1 MLRNPTQPFNSPRH
15 GLVRL
20 PGGISMKP
28 TLIYYVAASLDG
40 YITRPDGRVDWLE
53 SIQAAGD
60 DHGYHAFYDG
70 IDALLMGR
78 MTFDTLM
85 DSEEDWPYLGKPC
98 LVLTRYPHE
107 QLPDGV
113 SMRHCTPSE
122 ALTTLAKQ
130 GHQRIWLVGGGSLAG
145 NCFAAGLLDELVVS
159 LVPYLL
165 GAGIP
170 MFASGLERSLRL
182 HEQRSFSSGV
192 VQLHYQV
199 LPENPTDVV
208 L

>member
-40 YITRPDGRVDWLE
+40 YIARPDGRVDWLE
-53 SIQAAGD
+53 SIQAAGGA
-60 DHGYHAFYDG
+60 HGYHAFYDG
-70 IDALLMGR
+70 IDALLMCR

-85 DSEEDWPYLGKPC
+85 DSEEDWPYLDKPC

-113 SMRHCTPSE
+113 NMRHCTPSE
-122 ALTTLAKQ
+122 ALTTLAEQ

-199 LPENPTDVV
+199 LPENPADVV

>member
-1 MLRNPTQPFNSPRH
+1 M
-15 GLVRL
+15 GLFGCR
-20 PGGISMKP
+20 GGISMKS

-40 YITRPDGRVDWLE
+40 YIARPDGRVDWLE

-85 DSEEDWPYLGKPC
+85 DAEEDWPYLGKPC

-113 SMRHCTPSE
+113 NMRHCTPSE
-122 ALTTLAKQ
+122 ALTTLAEQ

-199 LPENPTDVV
+199 LPENPADVV

>member
-1 MLRNPTQPFNSPRH
+1 
-15 GLVRL
+15 
-20 PGGISMKP
+20 MKP
-28 TLIYYVAASLDG
+28 RLIYYVAASLDG
-40 YITRPDGRVDWLE
+40 YIARPDGRTDWLDA
-53 SIQAAGD
+53 IQAGEE

-78 MTFDTLM
+78 TSFDTLTRQ
-85 DSEEDWPYLGKPC
+85 EGDWPYPAKPC
-98 LVLTRYPHE
+98 LVLTRNPLE
-107 QLPDGV
+107 QLPAGV
-113 SMRHCTPSE
+113 SMRHCTPGE
-122 ALTTLAKQ
+122 ALTVLAEQ

-170 MFASGLERSLRL
+170 MFASGLERRLKL

-199 LPENPTDVV
+199 LPENPADAD

>member
-1 MLRNPTQPFNSPRH
+1 M
-15 GLVRL
+15 GLFGCQ
-20 PGGISMKP
+20 GGISMKP

-40 YITRPDGRVDWLE
+40 YIARPDGRVDWLE

-78 MTFDTLM
+78 MAFDTLM
-85 DSEEDWPYLGKPC
+85 DSEEDWHYLGKPC

-122 ALTTLAKQ
+122 ALTTLAEQ

-199 LPENPTDVV
+199 LPENPADVV

>member
-1 MLRNPTQPFNSPRH
+1 MGSSGCLGPR
-15 GLVRL
+15 
-20 PGGISMKP
+20 MKP

-40 YITRPDGRVDWLE
+40 YIARPNGRVDWLE
-53 SIQAAGD
+53 SIQTTGD

-70 IDALLMGR
+70 IDVLLMGR

-85 DSEEDWPYLGKPC
+85 ACAGDWPYPGKPC
-98 LVLTRYPHE
+98 LVLTRRPHE

-122 ALTTLAKQ
+122 ALMELAKQ
-130 GHQRIWLVGGGSLAG
+130 GHRRIWLVGGGSLAG
-145 NCFAAGLLDELVVS
+145 NCFAASLLDELVVS

-170 MFASGLERSLRL
+170 MFSSGLERRLHL

-199 LPENPTDVV
+199 LPENAADVV

>member
-1 MLRNPTQPFNSPRH
+1 MIMGSFGCL
-15 GLVRL
+15 GAC
-20 PGGISMKP
+20 MKP

-40 YITRPDGRVDWLE
+40 YIARPDGRVDWLE
-53 SIQAAGD
+53 PIQASGD
-60 DHGYHAFYDG
+60 AHGYHALYDG

-78 MTFDTLM
+78 VTFDTLM
-85 DSEEDWPYLGKPC
+85 DFAGPWPYPGKPC
-98 LVLTRYPHE
+98 RVLTRNPLE
-107 QLPDGV
+107 QVPAGV
-113 SMRHCTPSE
+113 RMRHCTPSE
-122 ALTTLAKQ
+122 ALTELAEQ

-170 MFASGLERSLRL
+170 MFSSGLERSLKL

-199 LPENPTDVV
+199 LPEKAADNA

>member
-1 MLRNPTQPFNSPRH
+1 
-15 GLVRL
+15 
-20 PGGISMKP
+20 MKP

-40 YITRPDGRVDWLE
+40 YIARPNGRVDWLE

-85 DSEEDWPYLGKPC
+85 DAEEDWPYLGKPC

-113 SMRHCTPSE
+113 NMRHCTPSE
-122 ALTTLAKQ
+122 ALTTLAEQ
-130 GHQRIWLVGGGSLAG
+130 GYERIWLVGGGSLAG

-199 LPENPTDVV
+199 LPENPADVV

>member
-1 MLRNPTQPFNSPRH
+1 
-15 GLVRL
+15 
-20 PGGISMKP
+20 MKP

-40 YITRPDGRVDWLE
+40 YIARPDGRVDWLE
-53 SIQAAGD
+53 AIQTSGD

-78 MTFDTLM
+78 MTFDALM
-85 DSEEDWPYLGKPC
+85 DCEGAWPYPNKPC
-98 LVLTRYPHE
+98 LVLTRYPH
-107 QLPDGV
+107 QHLPPGV

-122 ALTTLAKQ
+122 ALTELAAL

-159 LVPYLL
+159 LEPYLL

-170 MFASGLERSLRL
+170 MFSSGLERSLRL

-199 LPENPTDVV
+199 LPENPADVV

>member
-1 MLRNPTQPFNSPRH
+1 
-15 GLVRL
+15 
-20 PGGISMKP
+20 MKP
-28 TLIYYVAASLDG
+28 TLIYHVAASLDG
-40 YITRPDGRVDWLE
+40 YIARPDGRIDWLQA
-53 SIQAAGD
+53 IQTSGD
-60 DHGYHAFYDG
+60 DHGDPAFYEG

-78 MTFDTLM
+78 VTFDTLARA
-85 DSEEDWPYLGKPC
+85 EGGWPYPGKPC
-98 LVLTRYPHE
+98 LTLTRYPHE

-122 ALTTLAKQ
+122 ALTLLAEQ

-145 NCFAAGLLDELVVS
+145 NCFAAGLLDELVVN

-170 MFASGLERSLRL
+170 MFSSGLERNLKL
-182 HEQRSFSSGV
+182 HKQRHFSSGV

-199 LPENPTDVV
+199 LPENTAAIA

>member
-1 MLRNPTQPFNSPRH
+1 LLRNPTQPFNSPRQ
-15 GLVRL
+15 GLFGCR
-20 PGGISMKP
+20 GGISMKP

-40 YITRPDGRVDWLE
+40 YIARPDGRVDWLE

-122 ALTTLAKQ
+122 ALTTLAEQ
-130 GHQRIWLVGGGSLAG
+130 GHQRI
-145 NCFAAGLLDELVVS
+145 C

-199 LPENPTDVV
+199 LPENPADVV